1 MKVLDRK
8 LLREL
13 WGMRGPAVA
22 IAMVITSG
30 VATFVMSLSTLHSL
44 QETRAAFYDE
54 YRFAEVFATVKR
66 APEGVTELIR
76 EIPGVQA
83 VETRVIGQVV
93 LDIEDFADPVT
104 GTLKSIDESGEA
116 LLNRTYLR
124 RGRDL
129 DPSRSDEVMLSEA
142 FADAHG
148 FDPGDSITAIVN
160 GRRQQL
166 SIAGIALSPED
177 IYSMAPGGIFP
188 DFERYGVLWMGREG
202 LANALDMDG
211 AFNHVALTLAPGTPE
226 EEVIGRLDEIL
237 ERYGGL
243 GAYGRADQISHRYLS
258 EEFRQLRLLAT
269 IFPVIFM
276 SVAAFLLNVVVS
288 RLVRTQRQQ
297 IATLKAFGYTDLAVL
312 VHYVKMISVIVV
324 LGVIAGIGAGAWL
337 GQGMARMYMTFY
349 KFPYLRFEIGAWV
362 IISAG
367 LISLAAAW
375 AGTLYSVWQAVRE
388 PPAEA
393 MRPEAPASYRVSL
406 VERLGLKRWLTQ
418 PTRMILR
425 HIERRPVKSLMS
437 IVGVAFA
444 LAILMVGMFFQDAV
458 DVMIQVQY
466 GFAQREDM
474 AVAFVEPTSYRA
486 YYELLSL
493 PGVQYGEVFRS
504 VPVDLRFEHR
514 RFRTAIQGIEP
525 DGDLGRL
532 IDTDLAPVSI
542 PAEGIVLTDYLA
554 EVLGVGVGDTL
565 TLEIREGSRPVHRVP
580 ISALVS
586 EYIGVS
592 VYMQRAALN
601 RLMGEGDAISGA
613 YLATDDRYESD
624 IFAALEEM
632 PRVAGTIVQKNAIE
646 SFYETAGNQLL
657 TFALINTVLAGSIA
671 VGVVYNTARVALSE
685 RNRELASLRV
695 LGFRRAEVS
704 YILLGELAVLTLVAI
719 PVGFL
724 IGRALCAYMIA
735 TFRTDLFRIPLII
748 DPSTYSYSAAV
759 VVVAAAIS
767 GFIVRRRID
776 RLDLVA
782 VLKERE

>member
-1 MKVLDRK
+1 MKALDRK

-30 VATFVMSLSTLHSL
+30 VATFVMSLSTLESL

-66 APEGVTELIR
+66 APEGVRELIR

-83 VETRVIGQVV
+83 VETRVIGQVI
-93 LDIEDFADPVT
+93 LDIEDFTDPVT

-124 RGRDL
+124 RGRVL
-129 DPSRSDEVMLSEA
+129 DPGRGDEVMLSEA

-160 GRRQQL
+160 GRRKQL

-177 IYSMAPGGIFP
+177 IYSMPPGGIFP
-188 DFERYGVLWMGREG
+188 DFQRYGVLWMGREG

-211 AFNHVALTLAPGTPE
+211 AFNNVALTLAPGTPV
-226 EEVIGRLDEIL
+226 EEVVGRLDEIL

-243 GAYGRADQISHRYLS
+243 GAYGRDDQLSHRYLS
-258 EEFRQLRLLAT
+258 EEFRQLRLMAT
-269 IFPVIFM
+269 VFPVIFM
-276 SVAAFLLNVVVS
+276 GVAAFLLNVVVS

-312 VHYVKMISVIVV
+312 VHYVKMISLIV
-324 LGVIAGIGAGAWL
+324 LFGVIAGIGAGAWL

-375 AGTLYSVWQAVRE
+375 AGTLYSVWEAVRE

-493 PGVQYGEVFRS
+493 PGVQYGEVFRA

-565 TLEIREGSRPVHRVP
+565 TLEIREGSRPVRQVP
-580 ISALVS
+580 ITALVS

-624 IFAALEEM
+624 IYAALEEM

-685 RNRELASLRV
+685 RSRELASLRV

-759 VVVAAAIS
+759 VIVAAAIS

>member
-1 MKVLDRK
+1 MKALDRK

-30 VATFVMSLSTLHSL
+30 VATFVMSLSTLESL

-66 APEGVTELIR
+66 APEGVRELIR

-83 VETRVIGQVV
+83 VETRVIGQVI
-93 LDIEDFADPVT
+93 LDIEDFTDPVT

-124 RGRDL
+124 RGRVL
-129 DPSRSDEVMLSEA
+129 DPGRGDEVMLSEA

-160 GRRQQL
+160 GRRKQL

-177 IYSMAPGGIFP
+177 IYSMPPGGIFP
-188 DFERYGVLWMGREG
+188 DFQRYGVLWMGREG

-211 AFNHVALTLAPGTPE
+211 AFNNVALTLAPGTPV
-226 EEVIGRLDEIL
+226 EEVVGRLDEIL

-243 GAYGRADQISHRYLS
+243 GAYGRDDQLSHRYLS
-258 EEFRQLRLLAT
+258 EEFRQLRLMAT
-269 IFPVIFM
+269 VFPVIFM
-276 SVAAFLLNVVVS
+276 GVAAFLLNVVVS

-312 VHYVKMISVIVV
+312 VHYVKMISLIV
-324 LGVIAGIGAGAWL
+324 LFGVIAGIGAGAWL

-375 AGTLYSVWQAVRE
+375 AGTLYSVWEAVRE

-493 PGVQYGEVFRS
+493 PGVQYGEVFRA

-565 TLEIREGSRPVHRVP
+565 TLEIREGSRPVRQVP
-580 ISALVS
+580 ITALVS

-624 IFAALEEM
+624 IYAALEEM

-685 RNRELASLRV
+685 RSRELASLRV
-695 LGFRRAEVS
+695 LGFRRGEVS

-759 VVVAAAIS
+759 VIVAAAIS